1 MGITAGIIFL
11 AFALGGISFFF
22 SYLFDQTNLS
32 IALGA
37 GIPTF
42 FLLVRMLYN
51 ASPKADV
58 LRYSTISSLHEP
70 LRIAQA
76 NPVTLELLVLGVPGI
91 GLSVAG
97 MRLFTKKNFHYS
109 VKKCRPL
116 TAFF

>member
-22 SYLFDQTNLS
+22 SYLFDRTNLS

-42 FLLVRMLYN
+42 FLLVRMLHN

-58 LRYSTISSLHEP
+58 LRYSTIFSLHEP

-109 VKKCRPL
+109 VKSVDRSL
-116 TAFF
+116 